1 MLKQKKPFFLR
12 KFHSQKCHWTMCT
25 FQLCWN
31 DQRKLSEPSS
41 LLLGGNTPCMNCEF
55 IWRNAVCWEKSRAPF
70 LSHHWNKPHRSSF
83 LTQRSWLAPSRIC
96 FTILAFSQ
104 HWAPALSVLTGKQL
118 QPARA
123 HRAGTEGLP
132 QAGLT
137 PSPRWPWALPPAC
150 PDGPAQTRTALC
162 QGHQGLFSQT
172 KKRANVNI

>member
-1 MLKQKKPFFLR
+1 
-12 KFHSQKCHWTMCT
+12 MCT

-41 LLLGGNTPCMNCEF
+41 FLLGGNTPCMNCEF

-104 HWAPALSVLTGKQL
+104 HRAPLCLCSQESSSSQPEHTGQALRGSPSPGSP
-118 QPARA
+118 PA
-123 HRAGTEGLP
+123 HAGSASCL
-132 QAGLT
+132 
-137 PSPRWPWALPPAC
+137 PRWPSPDKDSFVSRAPRFVFPNQKTCQCQHLTLPSTGKLLE
-150 PDGPAQTRTALC
+150 DIML
-162 QGHQGLFSQT
+162 L
-172 KKRANVNI
+172 KVNIKCC